1 MDGRLFGLDVQLVF
15 DALVMF
21 IFIMVLYLIMSKLF
35 FKPVRAFI
43 EKRQESIDEKYA
55 GAEDDRKKALELK
68 AAYEEKMKDVNK
80 EAELFLAASRKNAL
94 KRQEEIIEAARI
106 RAGEILAA
114 ARKEVASE
122 KLLATD
128 KIKEQSAAIAVLM
141 ASEFVSVK
149 HPEDAG
155 AYVDDVYRE
164 TGGGE

>member
-43 EKRQESIDEKYA
+43 EKRQESIDNSCA
-55 GAEDDRKKALELK
+55 GADDDRKKALELK
-68 AAYEEKMKDVNK
+68 AAYEEKMKMVNK
-80 EAELFLAASRKNAL
+80 EAESLLASSRKNAL
-94 KRQEEIIEAARI
+94 KKQEEIIEAARI
-106 RAGEILAA
+106 QAGQMLEA
-114 ARKEVASE
+114 AREEVASE
-122 KLLATD
+122 KLQAAD

-149 HPEDAG
+149 HPENAG
-155 AYVDDVYRE
+155 AYVDDVCAQA
-164 TGGGE
+164 GGGE